1 MALTGLGPRSS
12 SLASSFPRRRRIRC
26 PAQAFT
32 RLPLTSAAALQVADL
47 VTAIAPTLRALPLV
61 TETSRRPTT
70 LQLLLTP
77 AECSGKLRF
86 EEFVHTILTQP
97 TPGTSSEEEIA
108 AIYDL
113 FSQQGVVT
121 ATSVQAAM
129 EALSQPV
136 PPQRTPA
143 AHHSTHDSVWALGQ
157 VSALLA
163 TDIVREADL
172 DEDGVVS
179 RDDFSQAALQ

>member
-1 MALTGLGPRSS
+1 M
-12 SLASSFPRRRRIRC
+12 
-26 PAQAFT
+26 
-32 RLPLTSAAALQVADL
+32 
-47 VTAIAPTLRALPLV
+47 
-61 TETSRRPTT
+61 
-70 LQLLLTP
+70 LLTP

>member
-1 MALTGLGPRSS
+1 M
-12 SLASSFPRRRRIRC
+12 
-26 PAQAFT
+26 
-32 RLPLTSAAALQVADL
+32 
-47 VTAIAPTLRALPLV
+47 
-61 TETSRRPTT
+61 
-70 LQLLLTP
+70 
-77 AECSGKLRF
+77 
-86 EEFVHTILTQP
+86 HTILTQP
-97 TPGTSSEEEIA
+97 TPGTSSGEEIA

-143 AHHSTHDSVWALGQ
+143 THHSTHDSVWALGQ

-179 RDDFSQAALQ
+179 RADFSQAALQ

>member
-1 MALTGLGPRSS
+1 MPGSS
-12 SLASSFPRRRRIRC
+12 SLQPDQNARLREIFD
-26 PAQAFT
+26 ALGDQAT
-32 RLPLTSAAALQVADL
+32 ARAGRLIGIDGVGTALQLFGLELPPEEADSLPRTSLYPIASDLSCCVA
-47 VTAIAPTLRALPLV
+47 
-61 TETSRRPTT
+61 
-70 LQLLLTP
+70 
-77 AECSGKLRF
+77 GKLRF

-136 PPQRTPA
+136 
-143 AHHSTHDSVWALGQ
+143 
-157 VSALLA
+157 SALLA

>member
-47 VTAIAPTLRALPLV
+47 VTAIAPTLRALPL
-61 TETSRRPTT
+61 ETSRRPTT

-179 RDDFSQAALQ
+179 RADFSQAALQ